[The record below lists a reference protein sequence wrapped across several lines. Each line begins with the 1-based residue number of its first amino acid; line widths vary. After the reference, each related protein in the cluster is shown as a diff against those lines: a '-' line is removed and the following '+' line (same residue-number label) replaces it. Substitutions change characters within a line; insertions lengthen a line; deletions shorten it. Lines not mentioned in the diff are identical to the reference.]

1 MTRFRPAN
9 CHGAAGHPPEN
20 ERYSHDFHANAG
32 VTIQPPS
39 PQPST
44 ARGEGDRESAGCAPK
59 ALLGREGSG
68 RIHAGRPWL
77 RGTLSAGLLTGL
89 LSLPLANP
97 PARAFTLEEFQ
108 FSDPAKAE
116 EFKRLT
122 EELRCLVCQNESLA
136 GSQADLAQDLRE
148 EVYRL
153 LQSGKSRQ
161 EVIDFLVE
169 RYGDFV
175 LYDPP
180 LKPATY
186 PLWFGPLLLAGV
198 GGLFLFLTLRKKR
211 EAREQ
216 ELSAEEQQRLRAL
229 LADDST
235 PMKDKA

>member
-44 ARGEGDRESAGCAPK
+44 ARGEGDRESAVCAPK

-216 ELSAEEQQRLRAL
+216 
-229 LADDST
+229 
-235 PMKDKA
+235 

>member
-1 MTRFRPAN
+1 MSRFRLAN
-9 CHGAAGHPPEN
+9 DPEAVGHPPGN
-20 ERYSHDFHANAG
+20 ESPSRDCLASGHEGSPSNPQKMKDHVGLFHANVG
-32 VTIQPPS
+32 RRWS
-39 PQPST
+39 P
-44 ARGEGDRESAGCAPK
+44 R
-59 ALLGREGSG
+59 
-68 RIHAGRPWL
+68 
-77 RGTLSAGLLTGL
+77 TLSAGLLAGVLAGL
-89 LSLPLANP
+89 LSLPLATP
-97 PARAFTLEEFQ
+97 PAGAYTLEEFQ
-108 FSDPAKAE
+108 FSDPARAE

-180 LKPATY
+180 LKPSTY
-186 PLWFGPLLLAGV
+186 ALWFGPLLLAGV
-198 GGLFLFLTLRKKR
+198 GGLFLFLTLRNKQ

-235 PMKDKA
+235 PTKKDKA

>member
-1 MTRFRPAN
+1 MKRLIATLAVGLVLNASPALASSATE
-9 CHGAAGHPPEN
+9 AALAADPVAEK
-20 ERYSHDFHANAG
+20 R
-32 VTIQPPS
+32 
-39 PQPST
+39 
-44 ARGEGDRESAGCAPK
+44 
-59 ALLGREGSG
+59 LLG
-68 RIHAGRPWL
+68 
-77 RGTLSAGLLTGL
+77 LS
-89 LSLPLANP
+89 
-97 PARAFTLEEFQ
+97 
-108 FSDPAKAE
+108 
-116 EFKRLT
+116 

>member
-1 MTRFRPAN
+1 MSRFRLVN
-9 CHGAAGHPPEN
+9 HHAATGHSLDN
-20 ERYSHDFHANAG
+20 ERYSCDCDTNA
-32 VTIQPPS
+32 
-39 PQPST
+39 
-44 ARGEGDRESAGCAPK
+44 D
-59 ALLGREGSG
+59 
-68 RIHAGRPWL
+68 RPWS
-77 RGTLSAGLLTGL
+77 RRTLSAGLLAGL
-89 LSLPLANP
+89 LSLPLATP
-97 PARAFTLEEFQ
+97 PAGAFTLEEFQ
-108 FSDPAKAE
+108 FSDPARAE
-116 EFKRLT
+116 DFKRLT

-180 LKPATY
+180 LKPSTY

-198 GGLFLFLTLRKKR
+198 GGLFLFLTLRKKQ
-211 EAREQ
+211 EAREK

-235 PMKDKA
+235 PTKDKA

>member
-1 MTRFRPAN
+1 MMPSLLAPGRQAPSNPGPGRGSRRRLTFLLV
-9 CHGAAGHPPEN
+9 AG
-20 ERYSHDFHANAG
+20 F
-32 VTIQPPS
+32 
-39 PQPST
+39 
-44 ARGEGDRESAGCAPK
+44 
-59 ALLGREGSG
+59 
-68 RIHAGRPWL
+68 
-77 RGTLSAGLLTGL
+77 LTGFL
-89 LSLPLANP
+89 FLPLFSLTAG
-97 PARAFTLEEFQ
+97 AYTLDEFQ
-108 FSDPAKAE
+108 FSDPAKTE
-116 EFKRLT
+116 EFRRLT

-180 LKPATY
+180 LKPSTY

-211 EAREQ
+211 EARER

-229 LADDST
+229 LADAPT
-235 PMKDKA
+235 PTKDKA

>member
-1 MTRFRPAN
+1 MIRFRL
-9 CHGAAGHPPEN
+9 
-20 ERYSHDFHANAG
+20 ANAG

-39 PQPST
+39 PHPSP
-44 ARGEGDRESAGCAPK
+44 AKGEGARDSASCAPK
-59 ALLGREGSG
+59 ALLGCEGSE
-68 RIHAGRPWL
+68 RIDAGRPWS
-77 RGTLSAGLLTGL
+77 RMTLSAGLLAGL
-89 LSLPLANP
+89 LSLPLATP
-97 PARAFTLEEFQ
+97 PAGAFTLEEFQ

-116 EFKRLT
+116 EFRRLT

-153 LQSGKSRQ
+153 MKSGKTRQ

-180 LKPATY
+180 LKPSTY
-186 PLWFGPLLLAGV
+186 PLWFGPLLLAGI
-198 GGLFLFLTLRKKR
+198 GGLFLFLTLHKKR
-211 EAREQ
+211 EARER
-216 ELSAEEQQRLRAL
+216 ELTAEEQQRLRTL

-235 PMKDKA
+235 PTKDKA